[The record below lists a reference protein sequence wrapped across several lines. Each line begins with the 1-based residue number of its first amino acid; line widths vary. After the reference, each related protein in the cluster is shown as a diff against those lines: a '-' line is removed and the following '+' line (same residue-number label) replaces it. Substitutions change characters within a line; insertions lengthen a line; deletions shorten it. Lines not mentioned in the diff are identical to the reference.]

1 MKKHLNLALVL
12 VLGILGGLL
21 SRYMVPSTAFA
32 QNVPPLVPRADKAP
46 TDPAIPFQI
55 QAQSFALTDRTGRIL
70 GTFRFEGD
78 RVVLRDSNRREI
90 WSAGGSPFRA
100 PSER

>member
-12 VLGILGGLL
+12 TLGILGGLL

-46 TDPAIPFQI
+46 TDPAVTREIR
-55 QAQSFALTDRTGRIL
+55 AQSFTLVDPAGRAL

-78 RVVLRDSNRREI
+78 RMVLRDSNRREI